1 LQIGA
6 PVRFFL
12 LTLWT
17 AVAAPLCAV
26 RSSRARDAALATTTA
41 AAFAAFAFAAIAAF
55 AFAAAA
61 FAVRAAARV

>member
-26 RSSRARDAALATTTA
+26 RSSRARDAARATTTA
-41 AAFAAFAFAAIAAF
+41 AAFAAF